1 MRNRITAW
9 FDVQAL
15 YIPGTTLLRA
25 EEQHTKSDTSPDIQI
40 YDIQLW
46 LPSTIGH
53 RISCDRSLQEAE
65 WAFRE
70 AQANDALNMI
80 RQHLRLDSFLIKRK
94 KDWSRGMKANTR
106 SATAIEHN
114 LLKMR
119 CAVEK
124 YRAAH
129 AALSALEPL
138 ITKSSEWRNVLRD
151 LADGDVQGM
160 PIQQLGEG
168 NQTLSWIWMAPGVLG
183 DEANADAD
191 PGLHDGE
198 FLLSNMRKLS
208 QCCYSSPS
216 NSMVSCL
223 CTPGEMG

>member
-1 MRNRITAW
+1 MALRNRITSW
-9 FDVQAL
+9 FNIQAL
-15 YIPGTTLLRA
+15 YIPGTTLLQA
-25 EEQHTKSDTSPDIQI
+25 EEQHTKLSTSPDVQI
-40 YDIQLW
+40 YDVQLW
-46 LPSTIGH
+46 LPSMIGR
-53 RISCDRSLQEAE
+53 RISCDRRFQEAE

-80 RQHLRLDSFLIKRK
+80 RQHLRLDSFLVKRK
-94 KDWSRGMKANTR
+94 KDWSRGVKANTR
-106 SATAIEHN
+106 STTAIEHN
-114 LLKMR
+114 LSKLR

-151 LADGDVQGM
+151 LADGDVRGL
-160 PIQQLGEG
+160 PVQQLGEG

-183 DEANADAD
+183 DESNADGD

-198 FLLSNMRKLS
+198 LQLLNIRNTKPTLP
-208 QCCYSSPS
+208 C
-216 NSMVSCL
+216 
-223 CTPGEMG
+223 